1 MITGDVTQIDLP
13 NARRSG
19 LLEAAEVLKNVE
31 GLTFAYFDDTDVVR
45 HQLVQRIIRAYD
57 EHKAKAAEQLPL
69 LDSKTNGKANGT
81 EMAPGQNNSAVLLGS
96 RNQRVERVRLN
107 RRAPGCG
114 PPVCFWPRR
123 EKPLTAKDAKNSAK
137 DAKKNLVI
145 LRKPVAGLSDT
156 ALAKFVARA
165 SRASKLEGT
174 VNVLVTGS
182 SELRS
187 LNRRF
192 RGKDQPTDVLSF
204 PPGPCFVN
212 GLAGDIA
219 ISADIAKQN
228 ARRLGH
234 SAAQEIKILALARSA
249 SSGGLRS

>member
-1 MITGDVTQIDLP
+1 LFFQQQ
-13 NARRSG
+13 
-19 LLEAAEVLKNVE
+19 ECE
-31 GLTFAYFDDTDVVR
+31 
-45 HQLVQRIIRAYD
+45 
-57 EHKAKAAEQLPL
+57 KAAK
-69 LDSKTNGKANGT
+69 S
-81 EMAPGQNNSAVLLGS
+81 
-96 RNQRVERVRLN
+96 
-107 RRAPGCG
+107 
-114 PPVCFWPRR
+114 
-123 EKPLTAKDAKNSAK
+123 
-137 DAKKNLVI
+137 AKKNLVI

-165 SRASKLEGT
+165 SRASRLKGT

-192 RGKDQPTDVLSF
+192 RTKDQPTDVLSF

-219 ISADIAKQN
+219 ISADIARQN

-234 SAAQEIKILALARSA
+234 STAQEIKILALHGVLHLVGYDHETDQGAMAGREMKLRRSLGLPLGLIERNMRKGPKRVPAKGASGSARA
-249 SSGGLRS
+249 TRAIR

>member
-1 MITGDVTQIDLP
+1 M
-13 NARRSG
+13 
-19 LLEAAEVLKNVE
+19 
-31 GLTFAYFDDTDVVR
+31 
-45 HQLVQRIIRAYD
+45 
-57 EHKAKAAEQLPL
+57 
-69 LDSKTNGKANGT
+69 
-81 EMAPGQNNSAVLLGS
+81 
-96 RNQRVERVRLN
+96 
-107 RRAPGCG
+107 
-114 PPVCFWPRR
+114 
-123 EKPLTAKDAKNSAK
+123 
-137 DAKKNLVI
+137 I

-165 SRASKLEGT
+165 SRASHLKGT
-174 VNVLVTGS
+174 ANVLVTGS

-204 PPGPCFVN
+204 PPGPIFVN

-234 SAAQEIKILALARSA
+234 SAAQEIKILALHGVLHLVGYDHEADHGTMAGKEAELRRSLGLPSGLIERNGKMGKGSKRVRAKAAGGSPATTRAR
-249 SSGGLRS
+249 RSR

>member
-1 MITGDVTQIDLP
+1 
-13 NARRSG
+13 
-19 LLEAAEVLKNVE
+19 
-31 GLTFAYFDDTDVVR
+31 
-45 HQLVQRIIRAYD
+45 
-57 EHKAKAAEQLPL
+57 
-69 LDSKTNGKANGT
+69 
-81 EMAPGQNNSAVLLGS
+81 
-96 RNQRVERVRLN
+96 
-107 RRAPGCG
+107 
-114 PPVCFWPRR
+114 
-123 EKPLTAKDAKNSAK
+123 
-137 DAKKNLVI
+137 LVI

-165 SRASKLEGT
+165 SRASKLEGA

-234 SAAQEIKILALARSA
+234 TAAQEIKILALHGVLHLVGYDHETDQGTMAVKETQLRRA
-249 SSGGLRS
+249 LGLPLGLIERNEKMGKGPGRVQVRGGSPATTRVLRTR

>member
-1 MITGDVTQIDLP
+1 
-13 NARRSG
+13 
-19 LLEAAEVLKNVE
+19 
-31 GLTFAYFDDTDVVR
+31 
-45 HQLVQRIIRAYD
+45 
-57 EHKAKAAEQLPL
+57 
-69 LDSKTNGKANGT
+69 
-81 EMAPGQNNSAVLLGS
+81 
-96 RNQRVERVRLN
+96 
-107 RRAPGCG
+107 
-114 PPVCFWPRR
+114 
-123 EKPLTAKDAKNSAK
+123 
-137 DAKKNLVI
+137 VI

-165 SRASKLEGT
+165 SRASQLKGT

-234 SAAQEIKILALARSA
+234 SAAQEVKILALHGVLHLVGYDHETDPGTMAGKETELRRLLGLPLGLIERNEKMGKGPKKMRAKAADGGARA
-249 SSGGLRS
+249 RRAIRSR

>member
-1 MITGDVTQIDLP
+1 MWCDAFWRSASFGPTMNTRPGSPSNCRCSNPRRTAKSMGTMWHPGRRTASLHRTSKPTGRAGKIEQEG
-13 NARRSG
+13 AR
-19 LLEAAEVLKNVE
+19 
-31 GLTFAYFDDTDVVR
+31 
-45 HQLVQRIIRAYD
+45 
-57 EHKAKAAEQLPL
+57 
-69 LDSKTNGKANGT
+69 
-81 EMAPGQNNSAVLLGS
+81 
-96 RNQRVERVRLN
+96 
-107 RRAPGCG
+107 CG
-114 PPVCFWPRR
+114 PPVCFLLQGGRSFNRKRR
-123 EKPLTAKDAKNSAK
+123 KE
-137 DAKKNLVI
+137 NLVI

-174 VNVLVTGS
+174 ANVLVTGS

-212 GLAGDIA
+212 GLAGGIA
-219 ISADIAKQN
+219 IFAGIAEQN

-234 SAAQEIKILALARSA
+234 SAAQEVRILALHGVLHLAGYDHESDHGVMAAKEAVLRQSLGLPAGLIERNGRARR
-249 SSGGLRS
+249 RSLDRNRFLGS

>member
-1 MITGDVTQIDLP
+1 M
-13 NARRSG
+13 
-19 LLEAAEVLKNVE
+19 
-31 GLTFAYFDDTDVVR
+31 
-45 HQLVQRIIRAYD
+45 
-57 EHKAKAAEQLPL
+57 
-69 LDSKTNGKANGT
+69 
-81 EMAPGQNNSAVLLGS
+81 
-96 RNQRVERVRLN
+96 
-107 RRAPGCG
+107 
-114 PPVCFWPRR
+114 
-123 EKPLTAKDAKNSAK
+123 
-137 DAKKNLVI
+137 I

-165 SRASKLEGT
+165 SRASKLEGA

-219 ISADIAKQN
+219 ISADIARQN

-234 SAAQEIKILALARSA
+234 TAAQEIKILALHGVLHLVGYDHETDQGTMAVRETQLRRALGLPLGLIERNEKMGKGPIREQAKTVRESSATTQAR
-249 SSGGLRS
+249 RSR

>member
-1 MITGDVTQIDLP
+1 M
-13 NARRSG
+13 A
-19 LLEAAEVLKNVE
+19 LLFVF
-31 GLTFAYFDDTDVVR
+31 G
-45 HQLVQRIIRAYD
+45 IRT
-57 EHKAKAAEQLPL
+57 EKA
-69 LDSKTNGKANGT
+69 
-81 EMAPGQNNSAVLLGS
+81 
-96 RNQRVERVRLN
+96 
-107 RRAPGCG
+107 
-114 PPVCFWPRR
+114 
-123 EKPLTAKDAKNSAK
+123 LTAKDAKNSAK
-137 DAKKNLVI
+137 CAKKKTLVI

-165 SRASKLEGT
+165 SRASKLEGA

-234 SAAQEIKILALARSA
+234 TAAQEIKILALHGVLHLVGYDHETDQGTMAVKETQLRRA
-249 SSGGLRS
+249 LGLPLGLIERNEKTGKGPGRVQVKAAGGSPATTRVLRSR

>member
-1 MITGDVTQIDLP
+1 MALLFVFYYKGG
-13 NARRSG
+13 RSFNRKG
-19 LLEAAEVLKNVE
+19 
-31 GLTFAYFDDTDVVR
+31 
-45 HQLVQRIIRAYD
+45 
-57 EHKAKAAEQLPL
+57 
-69 LDSKTNGKANGT
+69 GK
-81 EMAPGQNNSAVLLGS
+81 E
-96 RNQRVERVRLN
+96 
-107 RRAPGCG
+107 
-114 PPVCFWPRR
+114 
-123 EKPLTAKDAKNSAK
+123 
-137 DAKKNLVI
+137 NLVI

-156 ALAKFVARA
+156 ALAKFVRRA

-174 VNVLVTGS
+174 ANVLVTGS

-234 SAAQEIKILALARSA
+234 SAAQEIKILALHGVLHLVGYDHETDHGTMAGKEAKLRRALGLPLGLIERNGKMGKGPKRVQVKAPGGGARA
-249 SSGGLRS
+249 PRAIRSR